1 MVDPRKKIDELRIK
15 NNLTLSQ
22 LARELGLSDTSVY
35 NWYNEKNSM
44 PTIKVLED
52 VCALFKVDM
61 VELFTDVQCDKL
73 DARQIRL
80 LELFQKLTERQ
91 KHGVLAIIED
101 IAALNKTE

>member
-1 MVDPRKKIDELRIK
+1 MVDPRKKIGELRIK

-22 LARELGLSDTSVY
+22 LAREHGLSDTSVY

-91 KHGVLAIIED
+91 KDGVLAIIED

>member
-52 VCALFKVDM
+52 VCALFKV
-61 VELFTDVQCDKL
+61 
-73 DARQIRL
+73 
-80 LELFQKLTERQ
+80 
-91 KHGVLAIIED
+91 
-101 IAALNKTE
+101 

>member
-15 NNLTLSQ
+15 NNLTLLQ

-52 VCALFKVDM
+52 VCALFKIDM
-61 VELFTDVQCDKL
+61 VELITDVQCGKL
-73 DARQIRL
+73 DARQIRISG
-80 LELFQKLTERQ
+80 LFQKLTERQ
-91 KHGVLAIIED
+91 KDGVLAIIED